1 MELMIG
7 GVAFG
12 LALICAAIMGLAIQ
26 RGATCTVAAMQE
38 LVAERRATRLVA
50 LVEASMWVAF
60 GLLVGRELGLLADV
74 PQSYALTRWTV
85 FGAVLLGL
93 GAVINRACMFGSIA
107 RLGGG
112 DWAYLA
118 TPLGFYLGCISFPWV
133 FTPMAPQA
141 LAVGSP
147 VLAAP
152 VWVLWLLAGLA
163 LARVTHSLW
172 QRAGALRQPWSA
184 HAATTVIGI
193 TFVAMFLL
201 AGAWAYTDVLAE
213 LASGMARSVPGRILL
228 ALALLAGAVAGGWL
242 SRDARR
248 APVTP
253 VSVARCAAGG
263 MVMGWGSLMI
273 PGGNDG
279 LILLGMPLLWSYA
292 WVAFATMC
300 LVVGMALS
308 LPATRRLAS

>member
-7 GVAFG
+7 GVVFG
-12 LALICAAIMGLAIQ
+12 LALLCAAVMGLAIQ

-38 LVAERRATRLVA
+38 LVVEQRATRLVA
-50 LVEASMWVAF
+50 LVEASLWVAL
-60 GLLVGRELGLLADV
+60 GLLLGRELGLLADV
-74 PQSYALTRWTV
+74 PHSYALTRWTV
-85 FGAVLLGL
+85 LGAVLLGL

-118 TPLGFYLGCISFPWV
+118 TPLGFYLGCLSFPPV
-133 FTPMAPQA
+133 FASMARQP
-141 LAVGSP
+141 LAAGSL

-152 VWVLWLLAGLA
+152 VWVVWLLAGLA
-163 LARVTHSLW
+163 LARAGHSLW
-172 QRAGALRQPWSA
+172 RHAGALRQPWSP

-193 TFVAMFLL
+193 TFVSMFLL

-242 SRDARR
+242 AGDRR
-248 APVTP
+248 HGSVALA
-253 VSVARCAAGG
+253 SVARCAVGG

-279 LILLGMPLLWSYA
+279 LILLGMPLLWPYA
-292 WVAFATMC
+292 WVSFATMC
-300 LVVGMALS
+300 LVVGVTLTV
-308 LPATRRLAS
+308 PVTRRLAE